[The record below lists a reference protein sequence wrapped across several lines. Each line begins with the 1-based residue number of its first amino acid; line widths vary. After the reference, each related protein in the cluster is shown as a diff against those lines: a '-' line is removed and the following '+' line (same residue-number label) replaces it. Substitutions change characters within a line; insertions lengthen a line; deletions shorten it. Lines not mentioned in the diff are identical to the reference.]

1 MMFFQ
6 GNNDLRSLLLAH
18 LVTEGGSGV
27 RLFTSYTRPILEM
40 LDIDVTGLK
49 DKDEKHQSLQTA
61 DGINLLDRNIPPQDR
76 NTNIMMREFQ
86 QSLEQG
92 MTPGFSGRDWWKVG
106 SSTSNDAKSSTN
118 NSNSM
123 TASTSPLTT
132 NESQTTEYWSNGS
145 QSMVKTVVKNTGLSE
160 TDLYGDDRIKFL
172 PKSIINLPGENVI
185 IPSRDQLIV
194 DVISKYFSQEDVT
207 TKQSLSSL
215 QGVIF
220 CVDVKHANR
229 LAALLNKHM
238 ISAEAVSANSRE
250 GLKKYKDGKL
260 RFLCACDLL
269 NEGCDVLQ

>member
-1 MMFFQ
+1 MFFQ

-132 NESQTTEYWSNGS
+132 NESQTPSIGPTARNPWSKRSSKTPAYPKQIYTGTIESNFFQNPS
-145 QSMVKTVVKNTGLSE
+145 STYLVKTSS
-160 TDLYGDDRIKFL
+160 FL
-172 PKSIINLPGENVI
+172 L
-185 IPSRDQLIV
+185 
-194 DVISKYFSQEDVT
+194 T
-207 TKQSLSSL
+207 
-215 QGVIF
+215 
-220 CVDVKHANR
+220 
-229 LAALLNKHM
+229 
-238 ISAEAVSANSRE
+238 
-250 GLKKYKDGKL
+250 
-260 RFLCACDLL
+260 
-269 NEGCDVLQ
+269 